1 MLPSVGFLMPKDLF
15 PLGFFVVVFIFSA
28 LSSSLKGLPF
38 NPAFPDPE
46 LAVALQ

>member
-15 PLGFFVVVFIFSA
+15 PLFFVVVFIFSA